1 MDARRADL
9 RALPKSDKIPLTNKK
24 YFVFSL
30 AAILSLAL
38 DQWSKVWAR
47 ANLATGDRVII
58 PGYFDLTLA
67 QNKGMAF
74 SLLHNLPFGRYFLL
88 IVAIVMLP
96 VIFAIE
102 RKTDIRRVRMHV
114 ELGLIFG
121 GALGKVV
128 DRGLFGSV
136 TDFIVWK
143 VQNHQWPTFNIA
155 DAALVIGVI
164 GLALEPQPRCASRHP
179 GAGRAQL

>member
-121 GALGKVV
+121 GGLAYTLG
-128 DRGLFGSV
+128 
-136 TDFIVWK
+136 
-143 VQNHQWPTFNIA
+143 
-155 DAALVIGVI
+155 ALVYATRRFDLKPQTFGYHEVFHAFT
-164 GLALEPQPRCASRHP
+164 LA
-179 GAGRAQL
+179 GAAQHFGAVLCLVRAGAQ